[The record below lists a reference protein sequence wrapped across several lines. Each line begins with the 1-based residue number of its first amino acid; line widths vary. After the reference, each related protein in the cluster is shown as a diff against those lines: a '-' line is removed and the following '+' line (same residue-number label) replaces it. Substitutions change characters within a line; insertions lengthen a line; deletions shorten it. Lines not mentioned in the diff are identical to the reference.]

1 MSEVASEPSTQRSSE
16 TAEPVHRGHPSG
28 EAAGGPSTQPQ
39 RYRAPVSRLWW
50 VHRRSYV
57 LFVLRELSSVFVAWF
72 VVYLLLLITAVYRG
86 SDSYRQFLDWAGNPL
101 MVALNLIALA
111 FVVLHAV
118 TWFNLAP
125 RAIVIRLQGRR
136 LPSWTVA
143 AAHFAA
149 WAVTSAAVALIV
161 LGR

>member
-1 MSEVASEPSTQRSSE
+1 MSDVASEPSTQHSSE
-16 TAEPVHRGHPSG
+16 APGRVRRRDTGGDPAR
-28 EAAGGPSTQPQ
+28 GPSPPPQ

-72 VVYLLLLITAVYRG
+72 VVYLLLLISAVHRG
-86 SDSYRQFLDWAGNPL
+86 SDSYQQFLDWAGNPL
-101 MVALNLIALA
+101 MVALNLVALA

-125 RAIVIRLQGRR
+125 RAIAIRLQGRR
-136 LPSWTVA
+136 LPPWTVA
-143 AAHFAA
+143 AAHFGA
-149 WAVTSAAVALIV
+149 WAVISAAVAWIV
-161 LGR
+161 LGG